1 MKQLRY
7 FLMLCV
13 FCLLAVGCEK
23 DKEQPSGQSASYD
36 TFLVK
41 MPELRSDSKSYVRF
55 SSSLS
60 DILYEDGDKVSI
72 NGVEFTVEYNTEK
85 GYWEAKSSTGVEDI
99 DGSFYCCSADG
110 VVSNW
115 NESNKSYSVS
125 MADSRETTTGIVLA
139 GSTTD
144 NTLQFTPC
152 FAVLVFA
159 PEDVSPYTK
168 VQVGFDNGKIPYNF
182 TVNATNP
189 GSISGASEYYGPAS
203 SDETGR
209 LMTMKNSFR
218 DVSGDDIALG
228 YYYIA
233 IPIYGS
239 QVSTKLYFQYTKNGS
254 SYQRVTEAQ
263 VTLKKGYVYII
274 PSEDIS
280 DYPFD
285 ENGASKHVFTVSNGQ
300 TVRFSAGNLRYQPQ
314 WTTNPQKPFCFASH
328 QFDVVG
334 EADNLGVSGST
345 THYFDLF
352 GWATSGYNGHDPY
365 TMSTSSSDYY
375 AGAAENNLNSQ
386 GAQRYDWGY
395 QNYNKI
401 WYGNNK
407 NTSISSNRWRTL
419 TKGEWDTLLNYRT
432 NATNLRGYATIGTTF
447 GFVILPDDWYTVS
460 HTGVTFTPN
469 SNNSYTLQTWDKME
483 KYGAIFLPACGNRR
497 GSTQVSDVNLIGYY
511 WSATHNEN
519 NTTECY
525 MFTFTNVGGLSF
537 SATATQARNLGSS
550 VRLVVN
556 AN

>member
-23 DKEQPSGQSASYD
+23 DKDQPSGQSASYD

-139 GSTTD
+139 GSTMD

-152 FAVLVFA
+152 FAVLIFA

-189 GSISGASEYYGPAS
+189 GSISGTSEYYGPAS
-203 SDETGR
+203 STQTGR

-274 PSEDIS
+274 PSEDMTE
-280 DYPFD
+280 YPFD
-285 ENGASKHVFTVSNGQ
+285 ENGASKHVFSVSQNQ
-300 TVRFSAGNLRYQPQ
+300 TVKFSAGNLQCQPSL
-314 WTTNPQKPFCFASH
+314 TGNDKALRFAPH
-328 QFDVVG
+328 QYDIVG
-334 EADNLGVSGST
+334 EANNMGINVST
-345 THYFDLF
+345 AHYFDLY
-352 GWATSGYNGHDPY
+352 GWATSGQNGQYPWA
-365 TMSTSSSDYY
+365 TSPTNSDYY
-375 AGAAENNLNSQ
+375 AGAVDNDFYTNNTSQ
-386 GAQRYDWGY
+386 WYDWGY
-395 QNYNKI
+395 KNHNLI
-401 WYGNNK
+401 WYGNAIAH
-407 NTSISSNRWRTL
+407 TSSSNNRWRTL
-419 TKGEWDTLLNYRT
+419 TQNEWDYLLNNRT
-432 NATNLRGYATIGTTF
+432 NATNLRGYATIETTF
-447 GFVILPDDWYTVS
+447 GFVILPDDWNASSYTDVS
-460 HTGVTFTPN
+460 FSPN
-469 SNNSYTLQTWDKME
+469 NNNSYTLQTWDKME
-483 KYGAIFLPACGNRR
+483 KHGAIFLPACGSRN
-497 GSTQVSDVNLIGYY
+497 GSSEVDNVNTVGYY
-511 WSATHNEN
+511 WSSSHYNSSR
-519 NTTECY
+519 CY
-525 MFTFTNVGGLSF
+525 AFYFKNSGTLSYNA
-537 SATATQARNLGSS
+537 SQRQTRTQGCS